1 MAAYGRNIEGHNIE
15 DKIHC
20 TAPKLAETWLKS
32 SLDICHYVKV
42 QQLDVTCETRRYK
55 ANKTAKYG

>member
-20 TAPKLAETWLKS
+20 TAPKLPKLAPSNLK
-32 SLDICHYVKV
+32 DMRYVILFFIFIFRRCQSADKV
-42 QQLDVTCETRRYK
+42 RLS
-55 ANKTAKYG
+55 AKH